1 MSMEKFADLFRAV
14 GFEVTVTEESVLLTI
29 DEAKFRAP
37 IDKNWR
43 ANIDSYYKSKQ
54 YSFNDERRL
63 LTSYKT
69 IETELVRIDPSFSS
83 KPDHEYSDNKGNSVK
98 ISVASPEFVLAFMGA
113 KNEPNPMAVIKRRL
127 KNRARARKPGKDG
140 YIALYGIDDI
150 IFTPMTAEY
159 SVPKKIS
166 DTLLLDRGLK
176 SIKSSLFKL
185 SLTNG
190 ECWELREAMP
200 IATRSSIPAKPEEP
214 DTAIPKAV
222 YNDDLVK
229 FYKVARSSVF
239 PSQQFL
245 SFYHVLEYNF
255 LRVAD
260 EILHTSIKSMINSPS
275 FNSSYNNVNKLI
287 STLKKNDNSSDEIE
301 MLKAVL
307 KKYLDEDDLIEHI
320 QTLEKNAGK
329 QIYTDPKKR
338 IFGDI
343 GFIKLEKGH
352 AIQNTAKV
360 IKQVRNAL
368 VHSSDK
374 FNREDCFLPLSGS
387 ETTVTE
393 YIPILRFLAEKVIFA
408 TSDN

>member
-1 MSMEKFADLFRAV
+1 MSMEKFADLYRAS
-14 GFEVTVTEESVLLTI
+14 GFEVTVTDQNIELTL
-29 DEAKFRAP
+29 DDMKFRAP
-37 IDKNWR
+37 INDEWR
-43 ANIDSYYKSKQ
+43 ANIASFYKAKQ
-54 YSFNDERRL
+54 YIFSEERRL

-69 IETELVRIDPSFSS
+69 IETELVRIDPSFSGR
-83 KPDHEYSDNKGNSVK
+83 PDHEYSDNKGNNVK
-98 ISVASPEFVLAFMGA
+98 ISAASPEFVISFMGA
-113 KNEPNPMAVIKRRL
+113 KNEPNPMRSIKRRL
-127 KNRARARKPGKDG
+127 MNRTRSRKPGKDG
-140 YIALYGIDDI
+140 FLALYGIDDI
-150 IFTPMTAEY
+150 LFTPMTAEY

-166 DTLLLDRGLK
+166 DNLLLDRGLK

-185 SLTNG
+185 ALNNG

-200 IATRSSIPAKPEEP
+200 ISARSSTPVKPEEP
-214 DTAIPKAV
+214 DTAIPKAI

-260 EILHTSIKSMINSPS
+260 EILHTSIKSMINSPT
-275 FNSSYNNVNKLI
+275 FNASYHNVNKLI
-287 STLKKNDNSSDEIE
+287 STLKKNDNSSDETE

-320 QTLEKNAGK
+320 QNLEKNAGK
-329 QIYTDPKKR
+329 NIYTDTKKR
-338 IFGDI
+338 IFGDVA
-343 GFIKLEKGH
+343 FIKLEKGH
-352 AIQNTAKV
+352 ALQNTAKV

-374 FNREDCFLPLSGS
+374 FNREDCFLPLSES

>member
-1 MSMEKFADLFRAV
+1 MSMEKFADIYRTA
-14 GFEVTVTEESVLLTI
+14 GFKVDLSDISIDLTI
-29 DEAKFRAP
+29 DNITFRAP
-37 IDKNWR
+37 LEEKWKTS
-43 ANIDSYYKSKQ
+43 IDSYFKSHQ
-54 YSFNDERRL
+54 YSFNDARRL
-63 LTSYKT
+63 LISNKT
-69 IETELVRIDPSFSS
+69 IETELVRIDPSFGT
-83 KPDHEYSDNKGNSVK
+83 KPHHEYSDSKGNKVK
-98 ISVASPEFVLAFMGA
+98 ISGASREFILAFMGA
-113 KNEPNPMAVIKRRL
+113 KNEPNPIKVVKRRL
-127 KNRARARKPGKDG
+127 IHRARLRKPDKNG
-140 YIALYGIDDI
+140 ILHLYSFEDI
-150 IFTPMTAEY
+150 LFIPVTAEY
-159 SVPKKIS
+159 SVPKKITE
-166 DTLLLDRGLK
+166 TLLLDRGLK
-176 SIKSSLFKL
+176 AVKSSLFKL
-185 SLTNG
+185 ALTNG

-200 IATRSSIPAKPEEP
+200 IGSRTSLPTKQEEP
-214 DTAIPKAV
+214 DTAIPKAI
-222 YNDDLVK
+222 YNDDLIK

-287 STLKKNDNSSDEIE
+287 STLKKNDNSSDETE

-320 QTLEKNAGK
+320 QALEKNAGK
-329 QIYTDPKKR
+329 QIYTDSKKR

-352 AIQNTAKV
+352 VIQNTAKV

-374 FNREDCFLPLSGS
+374 FNREDCFLPLSES
-387 ETTVTE
+387 ETIVTE

-408 TSDN
+408 TSEN